1 MHAVSTIWWPVSGR
15 PKSVVVIS
23 FPKRQHWLPFLTR
36 LNDKNTAPSL
46 PVSHTSSAFFFPL
59 LVFPSFCTDF
69 LFLCRDLSV
78 FWVLYIH
85 VKEPVNVC
93 GIHAVQYNYTISISI
108 KITFSKNQTNVGMA
122 EWIYWL
128 TKSSNKRLYHWLTKH
143 TNNEC
148 AMTLHNMAT
157 FYIPNHCIPR
167 LAFAAQLAK
176 ILMCKR

>member
-1 MHAVSTIWWPVSGR
+1 MTSFRQAKVSSGHILS
-15 PKSVVVIS
+15 KETTLVT
-23 FPKRQHWLPFLTR
+23 LP
-36 LNDKNTAPSL
+36 DKIKWQKHCTF
-46 PVSHTSSAFFFPL
+46 SSCITHFFSFFFPL